1 VSIQKISIAQ
11 YAIKH
16 KLSQFQVIKKVNAK
30 ELESVEEEGKVWII
44 IRGEISS
51 KTTPSPLRRN
61 EFSSDDE
68 GIFETLMQTCDYGT
82 LSLAEE
88 GVPYGVPVNF
98 AWWNESVV
106 FHGAKEG
113 RKTEVVKKNPNATFS
128 VVKPYAFI
136 PSHATHATLAC
147 PATQFFASIMLQ
159 GTVLMVEDASQK
171 AAALSALMAKHQPEG
186 KHELLS
192 SLGHKAMLEK
202 TAVFALSPSS
212 RTMKLKFGQ
221 NLPSL
226 QQEKIIKALRARDGI
241 LDEETIAMIENLSK
255 CKGEK

>member
-1 VSIQKISIAQ
+1 MSIQKISIAQ
-11 YAIKH
+11 YAVKH

-30 ELESVEEEGKVWII
+30 ELESIEEEGKVWII
-44 IRGEISS
+44 LREEIPL
-51 KTTPSPLRRN
+51 KTTASPLRRN

-68 GIFETLMQTCDYGT
+68 GIFKTLMQTCDYGT
-82 LSLAEE
+82 LSLVEE

-113 RKTEVVKKNPNATFS
+113 RKIEVVKKNPNATFS

-136 PSHATHATLAC
+136 PSHATHTTLAC
-147 PATQFFASIMLQ
+147 PATQFFASVIFQ
-159 GTVLMVEDASQK
+159 GTVRMVEDASQK

-186 KHELLS
+186 HHEPLS

-221 NLPSL
+221 NLPQS
-226 QQEKIIKALRARDGI
+226 QREKIIAVLRESGGK
-241 LDEETIAMIENLSK
+241 LDEETIRMMHLYM
-255 CKGEK
+255 